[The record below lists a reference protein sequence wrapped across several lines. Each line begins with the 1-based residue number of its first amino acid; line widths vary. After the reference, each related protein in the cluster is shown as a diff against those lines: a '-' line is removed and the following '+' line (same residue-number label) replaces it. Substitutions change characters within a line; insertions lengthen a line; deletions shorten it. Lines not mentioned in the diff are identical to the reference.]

1 MNYEQYIEGM
11 PVDKAWTSEEE
22 REYFI
27 RECSNLAF
35 GDETIERGY
44 GMEEVIEQLKEFSD
58 NALKWEEGED
68 D

>member
-35 GDETIERGY
+35 GDEAIERGY
-44 GMEEVIEQLKEFSD
+44 GMEEVIEELKEFSD
-58 NALKWEEGED
+58 NALKYEEGEE
-68 D
+68 

>member
-35 GDETIERGY
+35 GDEAIERGY
-44 GMEEVIEQLKEFSD
+44 GMEEVIEQLKKFSD
-58 NALKWEEGED
+58 NALKWEEGEE
-68 D
+68 

>member
-1 MNYEQYIEGM
+1 MNYEQYIDGM

-35 GDETIERGY
+35 GDEAIERGY
-44 GMEEVIEQLKEFSD
+44 GMEEVIEKLIEFSD
-58 NALKWEEGED
+58 NASKWDEGEA
-68 D
+68 

>member
-1 MNYEQYIEGM
+1 MNYEQYIKGM

-35 GDETIERGY
+35 GDEDIERGY
-44 GMEEVIEQLKEFSD
+44 CMEEVIDQLKEFSD
-58 NALKWEEGED
+58 NALKYEEGEE
-68 D
+68 

>member
-1 MNYEQYIEGM
+1 MNYKQELESM
-11 PVDKAWTSEEE
+11 PVDKAWTYEED

-35 GDETIERGY
+35 GDEAIERGY

-58 NALKWEEGED
+58 NALKWEEGEE
-68 D
+68 